1 MAINTVVVLSATCEK
16 QGDIQSTASRD
27 HQNAALLRIRK
38 KIVNI
43 LSSFRLLLAREVC
56 KSAPEPRTTTEPDM
70 MRLAYCA
77 ALIAV
82 MAGFPMLVACT
93 TVNDGEALEQTFA
106 TAPSVSRAQ
115 IYMYRGGFNGVF
127 STGINEMAADLN
139 SKGVPAKAVSWSA
152 KDKTLAQ
159 IRAARA
165 KGGARPIILVG
176 HSLGAS
182 VVIAMANDLTEAGIP
197 VDLVI
202 TLDPLYATTVPK
214 GVRRFVNF
222 KASGSKDNPGRFSPG
237 PGFDGEI
244 VNVDVRNLPKL
255 EKSSHW
261 NIVNQSD
268 LQTRVMREI
277 RNAYRRG
284 G

>member
-1 MAINTVVVLSATCEK
+1 
-16 QGDIQSTASRD
+16 
-27 HQNAALLRIRK
+27 
-38 KIVNI
+38 
-43 LSSFRLLLAREVC
+43 
-56 KSAPEPRTTTEPDM
+56 M
-70 MRLAYCA
+70 MRFAYCA

-82 MAGFPMLVACT
+82 MAGFPALVACT
-93 TVNDGEALEQTFA
+93 TINDGQSVEQALSI
-106 TAPSVSRAQ
+106 APSVSSAQ

-127 STGINEMAADLN
+127 STGINEMASDLN

-165 KGGARPIILVG
+165 QGRARPIILVG

-222 KASGSKDNPGRFSPG
+222 KASGSKENPGSFSPG

-244 VNVDVRNLPKL
+244 VNVDIRNLPKL

-268 LQTRVMREI
+268 LQKRVMREI
-277 RNAYRRG
+277 RNAYHKG

>member
-1 MAINTVVVLSATCEK
+1 
-16 QGDIQSTASRD
+16 
-27 HQNAALLRIRK
+27 
-38 KIVNI
+38 
-43 LSSFRLLLAREVC
+43 
-56 KSAPEPRTTTEPDM
+56 M
-70 MRLAYCA
+70 MRFAYCA
-77 ALIAV
+77 VLIAV
-82 MAGFPMLVACT
+82 MAGFPALVACT
-93 TVNDGEALEQTFA
+93 TINDGQSIEQALAITSA
-106 TAPSVSRAQ
+106 ASSAQ

-127 STGINEMAADLN
+127 STGINEMASDLN

-159 IRAARA
+159 IKAARA
-165 KGGARPIILVG
+165 KGRAKPIILVG

-182 VVIAMANDLTEAGIP
+182 VVIAMANDLTDAGIP

-222 KASGSKDNPGRFSPG
+222 KASGNKDNPGSFSPG

-244 VNVDVRNLPKL
+244 VNVDIRNLPTL

-268 LQTRVMREI
+268 LQKRVMLEI
-277 RNAYRRG
+277 RKAYRRG

>member
-1 MAINTVVVLSATCEK
+1 
-16 QGDIQSTASRD
+16 
-27 HQNAALLRIRK
+27 
-38 KIVNI
+38 
-43 LSSFRLLLAREVC
+43 
-56 KSAPEPRTTTEPDM
+56 M

-139 SKGVPAKAVSWSA
+139 SRGVPAKAVSWSA

-165 KGGARPIILVG
+165 QGGARTIILVG

-182 VVIAMANDLTEAGIP
+182 VVIAMANDLTETGIP

-222 KASGSKDNPGRFSPG
+222 KASGDKDNPGSFSAA

-244 VNVDVRNLPKL
+244 VNVDIRNLPKL

-261 NIVNQSD
+261 NIVNQSN